1 MKSTTKLGMFNTF
14 FSIFGAIL
22 NAIEMIEGF
31 YIWIFA
37 NSMWII
43 YNYKTKKS
51 LKIAEIYTT
60 PVFNIDYRCDLHPR
74 LSNKE
79 RLICVDTT
87 KDSLRKIMII
97 NLFS

>member
-43 YNYKTKKS
+43 YNYKTKTYEQ
-51 LKIAEIYTT
+51 IPIWVIY
-60 PVFNIDYRCDLHPR
+60 II
-74 LSNKE
+74 
-79 RLICVDTT
+79 IC
-87 KDSLRKIMII
+87 II
-97 NLFS
+97 GIIYWS